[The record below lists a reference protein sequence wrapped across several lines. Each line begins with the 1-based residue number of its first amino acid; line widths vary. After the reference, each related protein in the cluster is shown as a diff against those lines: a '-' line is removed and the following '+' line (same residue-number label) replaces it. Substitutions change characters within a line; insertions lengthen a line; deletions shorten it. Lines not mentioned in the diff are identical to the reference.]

1 MPLSLLEFVERWK
14 ASSLSERSGAQ
25 SHFNELCEVLGHP
38 QPAAAMQ
45 TGSTT
50 DSVRKRG
57 ERRFSDLLNNNVAR
71 LRC

>member
-1 MPLSLLEFVERWK
+1 MPLSLPEFVERWK
-14 ASSLSERSGAQ
+14 ASPLSERAGSQ
-25 SHFNELCEVLGHP
+25 THFNDFCEVLGHP
-38 QPAAAMQ
+38 HPAAAAQ

-71 LRC
+71 